1 MRCKLFLLSGIMGLA
16 VISGIIKGLSAPR
29 GGEKKEEEEKAGE
42 KEERTGDENP
52 AN

>member
-29 GGEKKEEEEKAGE
+29 GGPKKEEEKAGK
-42 KEERTGDENP
+42 KEESAGDENP